1 MFVFKVFVKKKK
13 NCKKP
18 TKKKKHN
25 QNEAKQW
32 KCYHHY

>member
-18 TKKKKHN
+18 TKKKNN

>member
-13 NCKKP
+13 IVKNP
-18 TKKKKHN
+18 QKKKHN
-25 QNEAKQW
+25 QNEAKQR